1 VLKARTFNDLGIAG
15 IVAAVLIS
23 RGAGYAIGTGIVL
36 CILVFGRDFFRNWN
50 TYDKTK
56 DPVFNS
62 QFITEVAPSNQPAAL
77 PEPELS
83 IR

>member
-1 VLKARTFNDLGIAG
+1 
-15 IVAAVLIS
+15 
-23 RGAGYAIGTGIVL
+23 VL